1 MSLLN
6 EALRKNTSKG
16 PLETS
21 VSFIGRKAFN
31 IKRILIISVVIIV
44 TAVALT
50 WALLARR
57 TTAPAKPVAA
67 SVTPV
72 GVEQKNSFVAGSA
85 SEKTVAAADIK
96 TRQQAVSDNADT
108 HNNTEKKMTG
118 RPMLKNPDNDQALRN
133 ADNAS
138 MENQNKKIATSESG
152 SNASKT
158 PAKKRPDANVRSKA
172 QDNKNSLET
181 EATQEDSV
189 ASANKFYQKALQFH
203 RDGRLKEAVVM
214 YREVLKHTSSDA
226 DAAYN
231 LSSAYIELSDF
242 SSAYELL
249 SSLHSSN
256 PGSAEIQLNLAVAEL
271 GLGRPSNAIDLLNR
285 LDSEDKNLKF
295 SRLLH
300 LGVAESQTG
309 KLDEAL
315 ACYKKAEEINGGVP
329 KLLYNIAVVNDKL
342 GKYRDAAVYYQKFL
356 AAGSSA
362 SNDAEAVNARI
373 KTLNNFIQTE
383 GLGNTTVRR
392 QN

>member
-16 PLETS
+16 PLEMS
-21 VSFIGRKAFN
+21 DSFIGRKAFN
-31 IKRILIISVVIIV
+31 IKKILIISVVIIV
-44 TAVALT
+44 VSVALL
-50 WALLARR
+50 WALSTRR

-67 SVTPV
+67 SATPAATEHPDPV
-72 GVEQKNSFVAGSA
+72 VAENSPLKRTAAVDDSISRG
-85 SEKTVAAADIK
+85 KTDNKTAA
-96 TRQQAVSDNADT
+96 
-108 HNNTEKKMTG
+108 
-118 RPMLKNPDNDQALRN
+118 
-133 ADNAS
+133 
-138 MENQNKKIATSESG
+138 SESG
-152 SNASKT
+152 GKT
-158 PAKKRPDANVRSKA
+158 EGAMEKKRPSPIVKAKVAESKT
-172 QDNKNSLET
+172 SSET
-181 EATQEDSV
+181 ESVQEDT
-189 ASANKFYQKALQFH
+189 ATSADKFYQKALQFH
-203 RDGRLKEAVVM
+203 RDGRIKEAVGM
-214 YREVLKHTSSDA
+214 YREVLKYAPSNS

-256 PGSAEIQLNLAVAEL
+256 PGSAEIQLNLAVAEV
-271 GLGRPSNAIDLLNR
+271 GLGRPSDAIDLLKS

-295 SRLLH
+295 SKLLH

-356 AAGSSA
+356 AHESPASS
-362 SNDAEAVNARI
+362 DAEAVKARI
-373 KTLNNFIQTE
+373 KTL
-383 GLGNTTVRR
+383 
-392 QN
+392 QNYISAAGKE